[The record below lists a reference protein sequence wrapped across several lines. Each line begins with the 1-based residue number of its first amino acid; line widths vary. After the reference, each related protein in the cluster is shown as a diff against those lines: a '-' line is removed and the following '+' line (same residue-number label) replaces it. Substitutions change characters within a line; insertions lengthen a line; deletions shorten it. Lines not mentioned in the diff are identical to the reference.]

1 MLVNVN
7 EGNDKEIAVLR
18 APNVRTGGKIN
29 GKLCDCREGQD
40 GFSDYRAE
48 GETGRACQAGE
59 ETGLEE
65 IGEKALP
72 GLRLPELVFQGV
84 YFLHPLQ
91 FILA

>member
-1 MLVNVN
+1 MLIKVNK
-7 EGNDKEIAVLR
+7 GNVKEIAVPR
-18 APNVRTGGKIN
+18 ARNTWTGGKIN

-65 IGEKALP
+65 IGKKALP

-84 YFLHPLQ
+84 DFL
-91 FILA
+91 